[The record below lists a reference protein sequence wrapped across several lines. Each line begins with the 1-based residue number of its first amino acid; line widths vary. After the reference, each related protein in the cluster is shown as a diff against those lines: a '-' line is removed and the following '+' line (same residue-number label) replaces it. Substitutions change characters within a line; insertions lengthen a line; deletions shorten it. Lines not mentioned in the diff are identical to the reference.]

1 MVALGDLSGL
11 SNLNDS
17 ENLAAH
23 WRPQREAHTRTPRAL
38 PPGSAPC
45 PPLWGRSPPPPDT
58 ARLGPAQPRGRS
70 SPRLRR
76 HGAAPAP

>member
-23 WRPQREAHTRTPRAL
+23 WRPQREAHTRTPRTPRAL

-45 PPLWGRSPPPPDT
+45 PPL
-58 ARLGPAQPRGRS
+58 
-70 SPRLRR
+70 
-76 HGAAPAP
+76 